1 MGSTMVWVRS
11 FGQMAH
17 YTRANGA
24 TARSMAEANL
34 SQSMARSTR
43 ENGWKV
49 STMVTVNYSCPTGQ
63 FTRVLSK
70 MESSIITNDYCNLDQ
85 LMINF

>member
-1 MGSTMVWVRS
+1 MGSTMVWALS
-11 FGQMAH
+11 FGRTVH

-24 TARSMAEANL
+24 IATSMAKVNL
-34 SQSMARSTR
+34 SQSMAQSTR

-63 FTRVLSK
+63 FMRVLSK
-70 MESSIITNDYCNLDQ
+70 MESSIITNDCNLDQ